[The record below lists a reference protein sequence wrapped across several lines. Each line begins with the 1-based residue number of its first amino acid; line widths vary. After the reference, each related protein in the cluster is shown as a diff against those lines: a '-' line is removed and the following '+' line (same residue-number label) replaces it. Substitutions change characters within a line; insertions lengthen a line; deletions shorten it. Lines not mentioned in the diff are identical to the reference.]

1 MFFRTH
7 IRHPMINL
15 GFIFCVLMLL
25 PFSLNACSEN
35 AAMKQQASDSKVNLD
50 NELNQAKNIG
60 VPASQLNTILQQEE
74 QLTQAHPPFTMFS
87 AQPATNYY
95 ANLAER
101 YQMLTVQTRSL
112 ETQSTQQLDYRAT
125 LDLQDFATILAQ
137 RQAQGFMEANPFVER
152 LTQDQNLM
160 SQAQYPGQYSQ
171 ISADATDA
179 TQSLRL
185 MGPASASLTSL
196 QKVIQQL
203 ETSHLDVTAL
213 NTQFQYDTQLYQQ
226 ASTPAEFTS
235 VIDQVNA
242 QLQQTTTLST
252 HAMPYVGVTRL
263 QEFSNN
269 ISLMKQYGQNVTDYE
284 KQLQADTTALNKAR
298 TIGDYL
304 QLSSRIDN
312 DVSSIQLPL
321 IQGQASYLLKQ
332 FHNEVADWG
341 NTHQYHNPY
350 NGFDYNLDYEYDLQG
365 IGANADLAVQNAQTQ
380 DDYLAAIDLI
390 NHDMLHLKAM
400 QADYH
405 DQTPWNQPHAADM
418 QLIQNYNLT
427 ATQVIVVSLY
437 GQTLRVYDNSQLVKA
452 FKVTT
457 GQYERPSLPGYWH
470 IFLRQSPTKFK
481 SSEPQGSAFWYPDTN
496 INFAM
501 AYHDGGYYFHDSW
514 WRANYGYGTNFP
526 HIDSSGNQS
535 FAGNGSHGC
544 INMPESAA
552 SWLYTNTS
560 YGTAV
565 LIY

>member
-1 MFFRTH
+1 M
-7 IRHPMINL
+7 MKL
-15 GFIFCVLMLL
+15 GLILCVLTLL
-25 PFSLNACSEN
+25 ALSLNACSEN
-35 AAMKQQASDSKVNLD
+35 ATIKQQASDNKANLD
-50 NELNQAKNIG
+50 KELNQARNIG
-60 VPASQLNTILQQEE
+60 VPTSQLNTILQQEE
-74 QLTQAHPPFTMFS
+74 QLTQVNPPLTLLS

-95 ANLAER
+95 TNLAER

-125 LDLQDFATILAQ
+125 LDLQNFATILAQ
-137 RQAQGFMEANPFVER
+137 RQAQGFTEAGPFVDR

-160 SQAQYPGQYSQ
+160 AQAQYPGQYSQ

-179 TQSLRL
+179 AQSLRL

-196 QKVIQQL
+196 QRVIQQL
-203 ETSHLDVTAL
+203 QTSHLDVTAL
-213 NTQFQYDTQLYQQ
+213 NTQLQYDTQLYQQ
-226 ASTPAEFTS
+226 AATPAEFTF

-252 HAMPYVGVTRL
+252 HAIPYVGAARL
-263 QEFSNN
+263 HQFSDS
-269 ISLMKQYGQNVTDYE
+269 ISLMKQYGQDVTDYE
-284 KQLQADTTALNKAR
+284 KQLQADTTALNNAR

-321 IQGQASYLLKQ
+321 IQGQANYLLKQ
-332 FHNEVADWG
+332 FHSEVTDWG
-341 NTHQYHNPY
+341 NAHQYHNPY
-350 NGFDYNLDYEYDLQG
+350 NSVDYNLDYEYDLQG

-400 QADYH
+400 EADYG
-405 DQTPWNQPHAADM
+405 DKTAWNQPHDADM
-418 QLIQNYNLT
+418 QLMQNYKLT

-437 GQTLRVYDNSQLVKA
+437 GQTLRVYNNGQLVKA

-501 AYHDGGYYFHDSW
+501 EYHDDGYYFHDSW
-514 WRANYGYGTNFP
+514 WRTDYGYGTNFP
-526 HIDSSGNQS
+526 HSDSSGNQS

-552 SWLYTNTS
+552 NWLYNNTS